1 MHREIMNCPKG
12 LEVDH
17 INQNGV
23 DNRRIN
29 LRIAT
34 ATQNRQNTSKQ
45 KSNTSGYKG
54 VMKDKTKWRAMIRD
68 NGRRI
73 HLGMF
78 DNKIDAAIAYNKA
91 AIKYHKEFACL
102 NTIWNEI

>member
-1 MHREIMNCPKG
+1 M
-12 LEVDH
+12 EVDH
-17 INQNGV
+17 INHNGL

-34 ATQNRQNTSKQ
+34 ARQNKQNTKIQ

-54 VMKDKTKWRAMIRD
+54 VTKDRTKWRAMIRIS
-68 NGRRI
+68 GKRV

-78 DNKIDAAIAYNKA
+78 DDKRDAAIAYNRA
-91 AIKYHKEFACL
+91 AIKYHGDFACI
-102 NTIWNEI
+102 NDIPPYTGVSK